1 LKVVSYIYCTYLNTM
16 EISELKNRVL
26 DHIDTA
32 DERLLKLMKALAESY
47 ENQEKSA
54 TSSLSEKQY
63 EILEKRR
70 KSHFAGESKSLT
82 WEQTKKNA
90 RNGKK

>member
-1 LKVVSYIYCTYLNTM
+1 M

-26 DHIDTA
+26 DHIETA
-32 DERLLKLMKALAESY
+32 DEQLLKLLNALAESY
-47 ENQEKSA
+47 EFQEKS
-54 TSSLSEKQY
+54 SSLSKGQY